1 MLEIAVPRQRK
12 KHTKLAWML
21 PGPSALAL
29 DAATWAEVRD
39 LSLNFWFVGPTLFDS
54 FPVVHPGLEAGR
66 RA

>member
-1 MLEIAVPRQRK
+1 M
-12 KHTKLAWML
+12 

-29 DAATWAEVRD
+29 DAATWVEVRD